1 MANFQLISCVRGG
14 MFVISVS
21 LYFRFHYFY
30 LYLAANFV
38 RMVTTNESL
47 APRVNGAIGKVNS
60 SANYFNWV
68 DEETE
73 VN

>member
-1 MANFQLISCVRGG
+1 

-21 LYFRFHYFY
+21 LYFHFHYF
-30 LYLAANFV
+30 YLAANFV

-60 SANYFNWV
+60 PANYFNWV

>member
-1 MANFQLISCVRGG
+1 

-47 APRVNGAIGKVNS
+47 AIGKVNS
-60 SANYFNWV
+60 PANYFNWV

>member
-1 MANFQLISCVRGG
+1 MANFQLILCVRGG

-60 SANYFNWV
+60 SANYFN
-68 DEETE
+68 
-73 VN
+73 

>member
-1 MANFQLISCVRGG
+1 MENFQLISCVRGG

-21 LYFRFHYFY
+21 LYFRFY

-60 SANYFNWV
+60 PANYFNLV

>member
-1 MANFQLISCVRGG
+1 MANIQLILCVRGG

-47 APRVNGAIGKVNS
+47 A
-60 SANYFNWV
+60 
-68 DEETE
+68 
-73 VN
+73 

>member
-1 MANFQLISCVRGG
+1 MCQGRDVRHIRLIV
-14 MFVISVS
+14 FPLS
-21 LYFRFHYFY
+21 LLL

-60 SANYFNWV
+60 PANYFNWV